1 MDIDTI
7 SQKIISSPNFLKLK
21 NVIEN
26 NPYHDHESVYDHLIK
41 AFEKAKIEIKGEKI
55 TNPLAKEK
63 YLEFL
68 NQTVGGIKKE
78 ILLQILALIHD
89 IGKMT
94 CFNENGEI
102 KPILEQKSDGTTQ
115 ALGHEYAGSVITRE
129 ILKDSG
135 LSSEAIKFLAK
146 GIRLHNSFN
155 GYYKETGLVDAKTFI
170 ASMKQRSEGM
180 HVEQTF
186 NAICDNYSAIPF
198 KPALNLITEMLNDP
212 NFYEPREYFI
222 K

>member
-1 MDIDTI
+1 MDIETI
-7 SQKIISSPNFLKLK
+7 SQKIITSPPFLKLK
-21 NVIEN
+21 DVIEN
-26 NPYHDHESVYDHLIK
+26 NPYHDHEAVYDHLIK
-41 AFEKAKIEIKGEKI
+41 AFEKAKTEIKGEKI
-55 TNPLAKEK
+55 TNPQAKEK

-68 NQTVGGIKKE
+68 NQEIGGIRKE

-94 CFNENGEI
+94 SFNENGEI
-102 KPILEQKSDGTTQ
+102 KPILEQKPDGTTQ
-115 ALGHEYAGSVITRE
+115 ALGHEYAGSVIVKE
-129 ILKDSG
+129 ILKDTG
-135 LSSEAIKFLAK
+135 LSNEAIEFLSK

-155 GYYKETGLVDAKTFI
+155 GYYKESGLVDKKSFI
-170 ASMKQRSEGM
+170 ISMKQRSEGM
-180 HVEQTF
+180 HIEQTF

-212 NFYEPREYFI
+212 DFYEPREYFV

>member
-1 MDIDTI
+1 MDIETI
-7 SQKIISSPNFLKLK
+7 SQKIITSPLFLKLK

-55 TNPLAKEK
+55 TNPQAKEK

-68 NQTVGGIKKE
+68 KQTVGGVRKE

-94 CFNENGEI
+94 CFNENGKI
-102 KPILEQKSDGTTQ
+102 KPILEQKPDGTTQ
-115 ALGHEYAGSVITRE
+115 ALGHEYAGSVIAFE
-129 ILKDSG
+129 VLKDTR
-135 LSSEAIKFLAK
+135 LSQEAIEYLAK

-170 ASMKQRSEGM
+170 TSMKQKSEGM

-186 NAICDNYSAIPF
+186 NSICDNYSAIPF
-198 KPALNLITEMLNDP
+198 KPALSLITEMLNDP